1 MLKQILHNKYFLL
14 LIISI
19 TWGSSFIL
27 IKKTLPVFD
36 PYQIGAFRAGLSGL
50 LLMFIGFPAMRRM
63 TRKDVFW
70 IALSGFFGNFL
81 VVFIFPFAQQA
92 VSSSLAGIINALD
105 PIFTLLL
112 GAFLFGI
119 RSKTIQ
125 YLGAIIGFGGAL
137 ILVYTSGSDSSESH
151 YFYIILLVI
160 GSALYAISALIV
172 EKKLTHIKSKEL
184 ASSVYTFWMIP
195 SLIILVFSGFFTDI
209 DYSQSATL
217 EAFGNL
223 VFLTVVSTT
232 LVMFL
237 FFKLV
242 KDTSAVFVSTIS
254 LLIPVIAVFWGIL
267 DGEKFTLWYA
277 LGGILVLIGVNF
289 IRENR
294 KVKVKLVDEI
304 KEG

>member
-1 MLKQILHNKYFLL
+1 MKQIFHNKYVLL
-14 LIISI
+14 VLIAI

-36 PYQIGAFRAGLSGL
+36 PYQIGAFRAGFSGL
-50 LLMFIGFPAMRRM
+50 ILAFIGFPAMMRM
-63 TRKDVFW
+63 TKKDIFW
-70 IALSGFFGNFL
+70 IALSGLFGNFL
-81 VVFIFPFAQQA
+81 VVFIFPFAQRE

-119 RSKTIQ
+119 RSKVIQ
-125 YLGAIIGFGGAL
+125 YLGAVIGFVGAL
-137 ILVYTSGSDSSESH
+137 ILVYTSGSENSESH
-151 YFYIILLVI
+151 YYYIFLLII

-172 EKKLTHIKSKEL
+172 EKKLMHIKSSHL
-184 ASSVYTFWMIP
+184 ASSIYTFWMIP
-195 SLIILVFSGFFTDI
+195 SLIILGFSGFFTEI
-209 DYSQSATL
+209 DYTQTNTIESL
-217 EAFGNL
+217 RYL
-223 VFLTVVSTT
+223 IFLTVVSTT

-242 KDTSAVFVSTIS
+242 QDTSAVFVSTVS

-277 LGGILVLIGVNF
+277 LGGILVLIGVYF
-289 IRENR
+289 
-294 KVKVKLVDEI
+294 I
-304 KEG
+304 KEKKKENPAEDI